1 MLYSTRQRLTTI
13 AFSLAGVIAFLALG
27 LPLPFLLG
35 PMFLCL
41 ASAMAGAKLQSLG
54 VVETVFR
61 TILGVAAGASITPD
75 IIIQIPSMAKSLA
88 ILPVFVATV
97 AATSYP
103 LMRRVFGFDRV
114 TSYYSAMP
122 GGLQDLMVFGEEAG
136 ANLRALALIHA
147 TRVLLI
153 VSIMPLIMVAFWNV
167 DLTQSPGAPTRE
179 TPPLQILLFVIAGLG
194 GWQIAKRIRIF
205 GASIIGPMVVSAV
218 LSMSG
223 IITQRPPAEMIWAAQ
238 FFIGT
243 TVGAKYTGITI
254 GEIRHVVFA
263 GIANGIL
270 LGIVSSIFVM
280 AIIAAGFGNS
290 IDALLAYL
298 PGGQGEMVV
307 LALIAGADL
316 TYVVLH
322 HVLRIFLVVTCA
334 PLIFKMFER
343 DRK

>member
-1 MLYSTRQRLTTI
+1 MFFFTRQRLTTI
-13 AFSLAGVIAFLALG
+13 AFSLFGAISFLALG

-41 ASAMAGAKLQSLG
+41 AGAVAGAKLQSLG
-54 VVETVFR
+54 VIETIFR

-75 IIIQIPSMAKSLA
+75 IIVQIPTMAQSLA
-88 ILPVFVATV
+88 VLPIFVAVV

-103 LMRRVFGFDRV
+103 LMRRVFGFDHV
-114 TSYYSAMP
+114 TSFFSAMP

-136 ANLRALALIHA
+136 ANLRSLALVHA
-147 TRVLLI
+147 TRVLMI
-153 VSIMPLIMVAFWNV
+153 VSIMPLIMVTFWAV
-167 DLTQSPGAPTRE
+167 DLSQSPGTPTVE
-179 TPPLQILLFVIAGLG
+179 TPTQQLLLFVAAGLG
-194 GWQIAKRIRIF
+194 GWQIAKRIGIF
-205 GASIIGPMVVSAV
+205 GASIIGPMIVSAA
-218 LSMSG
+218 LSISG

-238 FFIGT
+238 FFIGL
-243 TVGAKYTGITI
+243 TVGAKYTGITFS
-254 GEIRHVVFA
+254 EIKHIVFA
-263 GIANGIL
+263 GVANGL
-270 LGIVSSIFVM
+270 LLSTISAVFVI
-280 AIIAAGFGNS
+280 AIITAGLGS
-290 IDALLAYL
+290 SMDALLAYL

-334 PLIFKMFER
+334 PLVFKMFER

>member
-1 MLYSTRQRLTTI
+1 MFFFTRQRLTTI
-13 AFSLAGVIAFLALG
+13 AFSLFGAISFLALG

-41 ASAMAGAKLQSLG
+41 AGAVAGAKLQSLG
-54 VVETVFR
+54 VIETIFR

-75 IIIQIPSMAKSLA
+75 IIVQIPTMAQSLA
-88 ILPVFVATV
+88 VLPIFVAVV

-103 LMRRVFGFDRV
+103 LMRRVFGFDHV
-114 TSYYSAMP
+114 TSFYSAMP

-136 ANLRALALIHA
+136 ANLRSLALVHA
-147 TRVLLI
+147 TRVLMI
-153 VSIMPLIMVAFWNV
+153 VSIMPLIMVTFWAV
-167 DLTQSPGAPTRE
+167 DLSQSPGTPTVE
-179 TPPLQILLFVIAGLG
+179 TPTQQLLLFVAAGLG
-194 GWQIAKRIRIF
+194 GWQIAKRIGIF
-205 GASIIGPMVVSAV
+205 GASIIGPMIVSAA
-218 LSMSG
+218 LSISG

-238 FFIGT
+238 FFIGL
-243 TVGAKYTGITI
+243 TVGAKYTGITFS
-254 GEIRHVVFA
+254 EIKHIVFA
-263 GIANGIL
+263 GVANGL
-270 LGIVSSIFVM
+270 LLSIISAVFVI
-280 AIIAAGFGNS
+280 AIITAGLGS
-290 IDALLAYL
+290 SMDALLAYL

-334 PLIFKMFER
+334 PLVFKMFER